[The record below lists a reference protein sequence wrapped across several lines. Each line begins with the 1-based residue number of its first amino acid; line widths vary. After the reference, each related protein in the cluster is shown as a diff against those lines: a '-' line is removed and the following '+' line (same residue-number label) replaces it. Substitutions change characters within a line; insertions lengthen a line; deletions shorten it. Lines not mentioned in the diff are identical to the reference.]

1 MHDLI
6 SQFPHC
12 DQRILHKP
20 GTCAHCDGHPL
31 WQQLRDAWG
40 VAFTG
45 EAPVGD
51 QVPCPADHARPP
63 DDESDHRRWVGN
75 KPTLTGGKDWP
86 PAVPSSQMMYGGIE
100 RLGARS
106 RRGRR
111 LPWNR

>member
-1 MHDLI
+1 MHSLI

-20 GTCAHCDGHPL
+20 GACSYCDGHPL

-51 QVPCPADHARPP
+51 QVPCPADYARPP
-63 DDESDHRRWVGN
+63 SGDADHRRWGGNRAPASDPWWNPDLVDARPFGVG
-75 KPTLTGGKDWP
+75 
-86 PAVPSSQMMYGGIE
+86 MIE
-100 RLGARS
+100 RLGARV
-106 RRGRR
+106 RRGGRWKR
-111 LPWNR
+111 

>member
-1 MHDLI
+1 MRSLI

-20 GTCAHCDGHPL
+20 GTCAYCDGHPL

-63 DDESDHRRWVGN
+63 GSESDHRAWNRNRVSDDPWLNPALTDERPLGVG
-75 KPTLTGGKDWP
+75 
-86 PAVPSSQMMYGGIE
+86 MIE
-100 RLGARS
+100 RLGARV
-106 RRGRR
+106 RRGGR
-111 LPWNR
+111 LPWSR